1 MTTPAD
7 EGAREAEIQRWFGLN
22 EWVELNCSSVI
33 TDRLDD
39 LTTELAEARR
49 ERDEQRERKQ
59 VARDAFQVAVKD
71 ALDVRAQLTRANAV
85 IERVGALSEP
95 NDDAD
100 NFALGQAD
108 SLDSVGYTGPAGTIR
123 SAVNALQAIRRTILE
138 GNGA

>member
-1 MTTPAD
+1 MTPTPIPD

-49 ERDEQRERKQ
+49 EL
-59 VARDAFQVAVKD
+59 A
-71 ALDVRAQLTRANAV
+71 RANAV

-138 GNGA
+138 GNQ